1 MTSAITIEAKIERKI
16 LEKTA
21 GVNNRKDVNN
31 QLQTLEPK
39 SSSQTLSA
47 NYQIISLVRFDMR
60 YI

>member
-16 LEKTA
+16 QEKTA
-21 GVNNRKDVNN
+21 GVNRKDVNN